1 MGGYTTPVYQN
12 QSFMTQKLNILSKD
26 VEIKDNNQHYPLNY
40 NHLEIIVMKN
50 LIIPF
55 AAAMLLCFTSCEK
68 TNKPNAEQ
76 TKTEIKNPG
85 ELIDRE
91 KYLVTITGCNDCHT
105 PKKMGP
111 KGPELIEELLLSGF
125 QGKNAIPEFDKEKTQ
140 KGFAQMSPDMTAA
153 AGPWG
158 ISFAANLTPDET
170 GIGSWTF
177 EQFKTAMTQ
186 GKYKGM
192 ENGRPLLPPMPWF
205 NFTEMKDEDLHAI
218 FAYLKSI
225 KPVENLVPSPVS
237 PNK

>member
-1 MGGYTTPVYQN
+1 MKKIHIASLATAALVALTAC
-12 QSFMTQKLNILSKD
+12 QKTVKPDSAQKPMA
-26 VEIKDNNQHYPLNY
+26 IKD
-40 NHLEIIVMKN
+40 
-50 LIIPF
+50 
-55 AAAMLLCFTSCEK
+55 S
-68 TNKPNAEQ
+68 AELVQ
-76 TKTEIKNPG
+76 YG
-85 ELIDRE
+85 

-125 QGKNAIPEFDKEKTQ
+125 QGKNAIPEFDKERTQ

-177 EQFKTAMTQ
+177 EQFKTAITK
-186 GKYKGM
+186 GKYKGQ

-205 NFTEMKDEDLHAI
+205 NYTEMKDEDLRAV

-225 KPVENLVPSPVS
+225 KPVENVVPAP
-237 PNK
+237 KQFDK

>member
-1 MGGYTTPVYQN
+1 MKKIHISSLATAALVALTAC
-12 QSFMTQKLNILSKD
+12 QKTVKPDSAQKPMA
-26 VEIKDNNQHYPLNY
+26 IKD
-40 NHLEIIVMKN
+40 
-50 LIIPF
+50 
-55 AAAMLLCFTSCEK
+55 S
-68 TNKPNAEQ
+68 AELVQ
-76 TKTEIKNPG
+76 YG
-85 ELIDRE
+85 

-125 QGKNAIPEFDKEKTQ
+125 QGKNAIPEFDKERTQ

-158 ISFAANLTPDET
+158 VSFAANLTPDET

-177 EQFKTAMTQ
+177 EQFKTAITQ
-186 GKYKGM
+186 GKYKGQ

-205 NFTEMKDEDLHAI
+205 NYTEMKDEDLRAI

-225 KPVENLVPSPVS
+225 KPVENVVPAP
-237 PNK
+237 KQFEK